1 MSYRIT
7 CEVLVPVTLSL
18 ELESLNAESIKKAVL
33 SDLEK
38 GGGQDRQAG
47 WEPTHAACKSALEN
61 VVVMSNEEWSY
72 CMENPGAYPS
82 HFYLRKDLAPSFG

>member
-7 CEVLVPVTLSL
+7 FEVLVPVTLSL

-38 GGGQDRQAG
+38 GVVKTGRQVG
-47 WEPTHAACKSALEN
+47 
-61 VVVMSNEEWSY
+61 
-72 CMENPGAYPS
+72 NPHMLLVNLPGKCRCYV
-82 HFYLRKDLAPSFG
+82 